1 MTKIDFKEA
10 IEILENNKAILTGSR
25 AFGVGETYSDY
36 DYVCLDS
43 LIDMF
48 NGFDML
54 EVNDGTSKCEHNK
67 LGNIRNI
74 KLETT
79 TGEII
84 NLITY
89 DNQETVNKFIEV
101 NRRMIDEL
109 SPKSLRNR
117 QDRYDNF
124 EFITKQEG
132 IHTNLIINISDDDM
146 PF

>member
-10 IEILENNKAILTGSR
+10 IITLENNGAILTGSR
-25 AFGVGETYSDY
+25 AFGVEETYSDY

-43 LIDMF
+43 LVDMF
-48 NGFDML
+48 SSFDML
-54 EVNDGTSKCEHNK
+54 DINDGTSKSEYNK

-74 KLETT
+74 KIESS

-89 DNQETVNKFIEV
+89 ETQETVNKFMEV

-117 QDRYDNF
+117 QDRYYNF
-124 EFITKQEG
+124 EFITQQEG
-132 IHTNLIINISDDDM
+132 IHTNLIINISDDDIL
-146 PF
+146 F

>member
-1 MTKIDFKEA
+1 
-10 IEILENNKAILTGSR
+10 
-25 AFGVGETYSDY
+25 
-36 DYVCLDS
+36 
-43 LIDMF
+43 MF
-48 NGFDML
+48 SGFDML
-54 EVNDGTSKCEHNK
+54 DVNDRTSKCEYNK
-67 LGNIRNI
+67 IGNIRNI

-132 IHTNLIINISDDDM
+132 IHANLIINISDDDM
-146 PF
+146 LF